1 MSEVRLPL
9 PRGPRGPPHIHPSVT
24 ANMAAQRVQ
33 ASLREE
39 GDVDRINIGQQVD
52 QNDQNEATARLA
64 ALERRLT

>member
-9 PRGPRGPPHIHPSVT
+9 PRGPRGPPTTHPSVT